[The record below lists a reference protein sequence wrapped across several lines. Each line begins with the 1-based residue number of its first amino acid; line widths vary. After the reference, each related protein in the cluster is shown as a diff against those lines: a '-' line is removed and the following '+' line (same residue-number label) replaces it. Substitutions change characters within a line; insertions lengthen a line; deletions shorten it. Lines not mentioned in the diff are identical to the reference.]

1 MSGKLTFVPIA
12 LALSGKMKIT
22 RWHQQRADLSEFA
35 LSSRPLRPSSDAREG
50 GSKETTLIYIIS

>member
-12 LALSGKMKIT
+12 LALSDIMKIT